1 MAAPIP
7 LTSGFSAALGQAASI
22 GPAAAAA
29 KATAPASAGASFA
42 SELAKAA
49 GAHHLK
55 FSAHAQRRLAS
66 PDIAMDD
73 GRLGKL
79 AQAVDQAAAKGA
91 RDSLMLMDDV
101 GLIVNVPSRTVVTAM
116 TAGGMEQGVI
126 TNIDS
131 TVIIRS

>member
-1 MAAPIP
+1 MPASIQP
-7 LTSGFSAALGQAASI
+7 TSGLAATLGQVR
-22 GPAAAAA
+22 PAAQ
-29 KATAPASAGASFA
+29 PSAGAAFA
-42 SELAKAA
+42 SALAKAA
-49 GAHHLK
+49 GAHQLK

-66 PDIAMDD
+66 RDIAMDD

-101 GLIVNVPSRTVVTAM
+101 GLIVNVPSRTIVTAM
-116 TAGGMEQGVI
+116 TAGGMENGVV

>member
-1 MAAPIP
+1 MAIPIQ
-7 LTSGFSAALGQAASI
+7 LTSGLSQVRPA
-22 GPAAAAA
+22 GP
-29 KATAPASAGASFA
+29 PASTAAPRMGGASFA
-42 SELAKAA
+42 DELAKAA
-49 GAHHLK
+49 GVHHLK

-66 PDIAMDD
+66 RDIAMDD

-91 RDSLMLMDDV
+91 KDSLMLMDDV

-116 TAGGMEQGVI
+116 TAGGMEHGVI

>member
-1 MAAPIP
+1 MAAPIQS
-7 LTSGFSAALGQAASI
+7 TSTFAAGLGQLAQIARPDAAQTK
-22 GPAAAAA
+22 PAA
-29 KATAPASAGASFA
+29 PAGASFA
-42 SELAKAA
+42 EQLAQAA

-66 PDIAMDD
+66 REIAMDEGKL
-73 GRLGKL
+73 GRL

-91 RDSLMLMDDV
+91 RDSLMLMDDL

-116 TAGGMEQGVI
+116 NAGSMDHGVI